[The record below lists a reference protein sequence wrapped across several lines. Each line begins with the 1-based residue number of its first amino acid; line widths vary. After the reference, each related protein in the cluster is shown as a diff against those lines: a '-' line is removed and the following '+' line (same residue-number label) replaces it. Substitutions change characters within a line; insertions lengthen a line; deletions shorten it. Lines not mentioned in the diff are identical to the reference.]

1 MWHKI
6 LSLLAW
12 VALLGYL
19 IFAVHLC
26 SREQEKRLVKEV
38 VVTVR
43 DADRL
48 QIITPEMVKLWLE
61 QEGFR
66 LRDTEVERVD
76 TEAIRRMIARRGF
89 VRDVRVYTGL
99 GGKVCIDLSQRLPI
113 ARVNTANGYNF
124 YITEDG
130 WILPLQRHYVL
141 YVPTITGNFTP
152 PFSREYIGSVSECL
166 PEAQKKVDE
175 NYLFFTK
182 LINFVRLIRGDSFW
196 NAQIVQI
203 DVSTPARGAGQ
214 VHWQEPEVEI
224 VPRVGRHVVLLGTL
238 DEVEQKLDRLMLFY
252 RRVLDYEGWETYRTV
267 NLKYRNQVVCT
278 K

>member
-1 MWHKI
+1 M
-6 LSLLAW
+6 
-12 VALLGYL
+12 
-19 IFAVHLC
+19 
-26 SREQEKRLVKEV
+26 
-38 VVTVR
+38 
-43 DADRL
+43 
-48 QIITPEMVKLWLE
+48 
-61 QEGFR
+61 
-66 LRDTEVERVD
+66 
-76 TEAIRRMIARRGF
+76 
-89 VRDVRVYTGL
+89 
-99 GGKVCIDLSQRLPI
+99 
-113 ARVNTANGYNF
+113 
-124 YITEDG
+124 
-130 WILPLQRHYVL
+130 
-141 YVPTITGNFTP
+141 
-152 PFSREYIGSVSECL
+152 
-166 PEAQKKVDE
+166 DE